1 MFAFVVYLKLPLLS
15 VLISFSTYVLNLTK
29 SLNFSCISVSYS
41 PRESIRT
48 NYLMMTYLL
57 ITLSSHQSLIYVHN
71 LTSLLTTVRIDLM
84 NVSYQLGWS
93 MTLENRIDTSFNL
106 SCIKLFTVDR
116 ARFLRKL

>member
-29 SLNFSCISVSYS
+29 SLNFSCIFSYS

-57 ITLSSHQSLIYVHN
+57 ITLSSHQSLIYVDN

-84 NVSYQLGWS
+84 DVSYQLGWS

-106 SCIKLFTVDR
+106 FCIKLFTVDR